1 MSQWIKKL
9 KRELTQK
16 EEQFFLIYG
25 LNCDDYFIF
34 FSWIYLEDSIAHL
47 ACTWALQTRMK
58 VLAVPSNFSR
68 NILTEKVQTRINVE
82 SKQPS
87 SFWWF
92 EAFT

>member
-16 EEQFFLIYG
+16 EEHFIFIYG

-34 FSWIYLEDSIAHL
+34 FSWIYLEDSTAHL
-47 ACTWALQTRMK
+47 ACTWALQTRME
-58 VLAVPSNFSR
+58 VSAVPSDFSR
-68 NILTEKVQTRINVE
+68 NILTEIVQTRINVE

-87 SFWWF
+87 SFCWF